1 MVLEYAS
8 AFKRSLR
15 KLSRRYRSLR
25 DNLQPLL
32 DQLIEGEICGDKLQG
47 SDYNVY
53 KVRVKNSD
61 AQRGKSG
68 GYRVIYYLKTQESIV
83 LVTLYSKSDQS
94 DVALDEVRRII
105 EKYEGSNEES

>member
-1 MVLEYAS
+1 MSLEYSS

-25 DNLQPLL
+25 HDLQPLL
-32 DQLIEGEICGDKLQG
+32 DELAGGATPGDQLQG
-47 SDYNVY
+47 SDYCVY

-61 AQRGKSG
+61 AQKGKSG
-68 GYRVIYYLKTQESIV
+68 GYRVIYYVKTSSSTV

-94 DVALDEVRRII
+94 DVESDEVRRII
-105 EKYEGSNEES
+105 MKYEEESLKA